1 MAYKR
6 PSDSLVAIPETKRSR
21 NEIAAYTNKD
31 KQLLELVSIK
41 SGIEHNL
48 TILFMMPNKRM
59 LTIIVVFR
67 VYNEHQVC

>member
-31 KQLLELVSIK
+31 KQLLEVVSN
-41 SGIEHNL
+41 E
-48 TILFMMPNKRM
+48 PNIT
-59 LTIIVVFR
+59 LP
-67 VYNEHQVC
+67 CCL

>member
-31 KQLLELVSIK
+31 KQLLELVRIELK
-41 SGIEHNL
+41 TEHNL
-48 TILFMMPNKRM
+48 TIMFMMPK
-59 LTIIVVFR
+59 
-67 VYNEHQVC
+67 